1 MTGRPLIVV
10 HWLQAD
16 NRKHPGP
23 QVGELL
29 EAGLGSFLVGD
40 A

>member
-23 QVGELL
+23 QVGEFL
-29 EAGLGSFLVGD
+29 EARAGLFLGR
-40 A
+40 